1 MTTSDTILHEPPC
14 QPKRRRRSLLAVLA
28 AASGLG
34 LIGTGAVLAVP
45 AAASA
50 TTRPLLRGKVAS
62 LGTDS
67 FTVTAGA
74 ATVTVDVSTTTTYAD
89 AAVSGA
95 SFTTLSVGSRVAV
108 EGTLAGTNLVDASTV
123 RILPARPLLRGKVAS
138 LGTDSF
144 TVTAGAATVTVDVST
159 TTTYADAAVSG
170 ASFTTLSVGS
180 RVAVEGT
187 LAGTN
192 LVDASTVRILPST
205 PIGRRPVFR
214 LGLGEAR
221 LGAGLGRVRGA
232 VAFVPLSCR
241 GGSCRGTLRLSVTEL
256 VGRHDELVPAGAA
269 TYTMAAGS
277 DHLVAV
283 RLAPRALSELVRAR
297 GRRLVATATI
307 LGAGRHSVVERLELF
322 A

>member
-50 TTRPLLRGKVAS
+50 TT
-62 LGTDS
+62 
-67 FTVTAGA
+67 
-74 ATVTVDVSTTTTYAD
+74 
-89 AAVSGA
+89 
-95 SFTTLSVGSRVAV
+95 
-108 EGTLAGTNLVDASTV
+108 
-123 RILPARPLLRGKVAS
+123 RPLLRGKVAS